1 MLSLKIK
8 SSQQMVRFNKS
19 GLRLKLPSSS
29 SVQKQNQREP
39 KNCSQPSWGLDIGTG
54 NDLQL
59 KGASFSNA
67 SVREVDQMVLLP
79 DQRRPDLVTR
89 DCLT

>member
-1 MLSLKIK
+1 
-8 SSQQMVRFNKS
+8 MVRFNKS

-29 SVQKQNQREP
+29 SVQKKQNQREP

-59 KGASFSNA
+59 KGAPFTNA
-67 SVREVDQMVLLP
+67 SVRDVDQMVILT
-79 DQRRPDLVTR
+79 DQRRAD
-89 DCLT
+89 